1 MIVYSDTR
9 LNSNYLTPGYE
20 FEVLNE
26 LKDLSTRSDDNCL
39 KHTRFLFEFDEKPL
53 KEQLELMKNELG
65 EKCVRVVFSGSKSLH
80 FITQFSDDCEEMCS
94 KHYRRIWQFLEEKY
108 FHGADS
114 QCKNPA
120 RLTRT
125 PNIPRSD
132 TGRIQKLLLDKPDN
146 YIDKVVPGILDSIE
160 RQIRSWQSGD
170 SLRMMLDEEKKNLI
184 NSDHNGLCKKY
195 STVKRYLDTPFRKI
209 RGNGVSSSWL
219 FAAVCT
225 CLKYRDQET
234 LNEVLWKARREHW
247 KESEIR
253 HVMDSAM
260 TRLK

>member
-1 MIVYSDTR
+1 MIAYSDTKNH
-9 LNSNYLTPGYE
+9 LGSEVQEY
-20 FEVLNE
+20 EVLNE
-26 LKDLSTRSDDNCL
+26 LIDFSNRSDLNCL
-39 KHTRFLFEFDEKPL
+39 KHTRFLFEFDGIPL
-53 KEQLELMKNELG
+53 SEQIERCNNGLSDLI
-65 EKCVRVVFSGSKSLH
+65 VRAVFSGSKSIHL
-80 FITQFSDDCEEMCS
+80 IVQFSDECEDLCRQWY
-94 KHYRRIWQFLEEKY
+94 KRIWIYLEEKY

-146 YIDKVVPGILDSIE
+146 YIDKVVPGIIDSIE

-225 CLKYRDQET
+225 CIKYRDQET